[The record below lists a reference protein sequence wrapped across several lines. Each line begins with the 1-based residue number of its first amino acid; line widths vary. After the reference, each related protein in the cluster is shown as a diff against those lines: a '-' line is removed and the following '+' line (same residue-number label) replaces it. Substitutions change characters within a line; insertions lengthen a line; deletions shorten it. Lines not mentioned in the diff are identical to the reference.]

1 MRPAVA
7 WVSLRCAQGR
17 LCSQTSQERDVPAIA
32 GRMPALHQNREC
44 ESRLFEGWRETTH
57 WREFTVN
64 SPRAEGEFKGGRK

>member
-1 MRPAVA
+1 MAVVKA
-7 WVSLRCAQGR
+7 ER
-17 LCSQTSQERDVPAIA
+17 LMKHRTSFQFPVLQD
-32 GRMPALHQNREC
+32 REC